1 VNWVAEVRLGEG
13 ARVAPED
20 WHREAR
26 VDDVLPHF
34 SRWQFDWLDVPGLIR
49 GAPRIWEYPM
59 VDRDPLPRWGAGRVT
74 LLGDAAHPMY
84 PIGSNG
90 GSQAIIDARVLAWSL
105 VHAEDPV
112 AGREAYEAAR
122 REPTAAIVLANRRM
136 GPERALAIVEERA
149 PDGVAR
155 IGEVMSN
162 DEIEAIVRAYQRTAG
177 FDAGGVN
184 TARSWSCPPSCSPV
198 AH

>member
-1 VNWVAEVRLGEG
+1 
-13 ARVAPED
+13 
-20 WHREAR
+20 
-26 VDDVLPHF
+26 
-34 SRWQFDWLDVPGLIR
+34 
-49 GAPRIWEYPM
+49 
-59 VDRDPLPRWGAGRVT
+59 
-74 LLGDAAHPMY
+74 MY